1 MKHKLTAQELCNF
14 CQQLGVLIHSGMG
27 PLESLHILLE
37 ESTTDTD
44 REVLSNLLSSME
56 KTGSLSQAVTD
67 SGFFSDSMAAYIK
80 PASKPGVLT
89 KFWTVFLNITNRN
102 RKHPNRSE
110 VQSPTHF
117 LCLV

>member
-44 REVLSNLLSSME
+44 HEVLSN
-56 KTGSLSQAVTD
+56 
-67 SGFFSDSMAAYIK
+67 
-80 PASKPGVLT
+80 
-89 KFWTVFLNITNRN
+89 
-102 RKHPNRSE
+102 
-110 VQSPTHF
+110 
-117 LCLV
+117 

>member
-44 REVLSNLLSSME
+44 HEVLSNLLSSME
-56 KTGSLSQAVTD
+56 KQVLYPRLSQIQD
-67 SGFFSDSMAAYIK
+67 FFLILWL
-80 PASKPGVLT
+80 LT
-89 KFWTVFLNITNRN
+89 
-102 RKHPNRSE
+102 
-110 VQSPTHF
+110 
-117 LCLV
+117 